1 MSPNQVLKM
10 ARRHTAAIKG
20 EGRYRNN
27 AGLYGGLIK
36 TTASNGFDAYQ
47 HESGARLEQKNSS

>member
-27 AGLYGGLIK
+27 AGLYGGSIK